1 MNINSRLNQGYTE
14 GNSGDIKNVTKTI
27 NDAKNQITDG
37 ISIANLKENT
47 VFKGQIANITNKDV
61 LILLDGMN
69 QINAKLGEA
78 VSLNI
83 GDDLYFQVKENDG
96 KQIVIKPLDQFN
108 DFGSSKTIEKAIDGN
123 GFLMTEKNML
133 IAKSLM
139 NAGEPL
145 DRATML
151 KVMQQTIKF
160 PDAAIDNLVKMN
172 KMNIPVNQ
180 GNLLQFDKYMNT
192 EHQIVGDLAN
202 ITKDITSLVSTNL
215 SGNDGLNLIEG
226 SNKILN
232 ILSNGQLDMTKAF
245 SQSDSLEIQRFIQ
258 PQTGLES
265 QMPIANTTLGLVN
278 KEASIGVNAQQID
291 LSNPKLTLSEDSKK
305 ELVNILKNMDIPEN
319 IINSVISQAE
329 NEGDL
334 LNKIHG
340 LLNVNSKISREKLES
355 FFDSSQYRE
364 ILTQVV
370 KKEWMLDPKNMKDS
384 DEVNNLYEKILSQTN
399 KLMDSFSGSSS
410 ESFKQHGQ
418 ALNDNIQFMNDLSQM
433 YGYTQLP
440 VKSDQNEFNSEL
452 FVYANKNKL
461 NQKGGEIS
469 VLLHLDMD
477 NLGPTDVHISLTGKN
492 VHAKFYLAD
501 NSAVDI
507 ISDNMGDLVNQL
519 KDRGFTLTDEVMKRE
534 EKQTNKVVE
543 EVFESDKEQS
553 VKRYTFDVRM

>member
-355 FFDSSQYRE
+355 FFDSSQY
-364 ILTQVV
+364 
-370 KKEWMLDPKNMKDS
+370 
-384 DEVNNLYEKILSQTN
+384 
-399 KLMDSFSGSSS
+399 
-410 ESFKQHGQ
+410 
-418 ALNDNIQFMNDLSQM
+418 
-433 YGYTQLP
+433 
-440 VKSDQNEFNSEL
+440 
-452 FVYANKNKL
+452 
-461 NQKGGEIS
+461 
-469 VLLHLDMD
+469 
-477 NLGPTDVHISLTGKN
+477 
-492 VHAKFYLAD
+492 
-501 NSAVDI
+501 
-507 ISDNMGDLVNQL
+507 
-519 KDRGFTLTDEVMKRE
+519 
-534 EKQTNKVVE
+534 
-543 EVFESDKEQS
+543 
-553 VKRYTFDVRM
+553 

>member
-291 LSNPKLTLSEDSKK
+291 LSNPKLTLSEDNKK

-355 FFDSSQYRE
+355 FFESSQYRE